1 MSVIDAKK
9 QKNPQNSMKKGHFFA
24 FSQQ

>member
-1 MSVIDAKK
+1 MDAKK